1 MNPSLEKSWKVELFE
16 EFQKDYFKIL
26 KKKILQEKAKTAV
39 FPQGKNIFKAFEL
52 TPLNDVKVVILGQDP
67 YHNEGQANGLCFSV
81 NENISQPPSLKNIF
95 KEIKNDLKIE
105 LPISGNLERWAN
117 QGVLLLNSILTVSK
131 NQAGSHKN
139 FGWENFTNKVIQ
151 IISNKK
157 ENIIFLLW
165 GKFAQSKL
173 SIIDSSKHHILVA
186 AHPSP
191 FSAHSGFFG
200 CKHFSKTNQILYQ
213 LGKQQIKW

>member
-1 MNPSLEKSWKVELFE
+1 MNPILEQSWKKELLQ
-16 EFQKDYFKIL
+16 EFQKNYFKIL
-26 KKKILQEKAKTAV
+26 NKKILHEKANNTV
-39 FPQGKNIFKAFEL
+39 FPKGVNIFKAFEL

-67 YHNEGQANGLCFSV
+67 YHNEGQADGLCFSV
-81 NENISQPPSLKNIF
+81 NENISQPPSLRNIF

-117 QGVLLLNSILTVSK
+117 QGVFLLNSILTVSK
-131 NQAGSHKN
+131 NQAASHKN
-139 FGWENFTNKVIQ
+139 FGWETFTDKVIQ

-173 SIIDSSKHHILVA
+173 SIIDSSKHHILTA

-200 CKHFSKTNQILYQ
+200 CKHFSKTNLILCQ

>member
-1 MNPSLEKSWKVELFE
+1 MELFQ
-16 EFQKDYFKIL
+16 EFQKGYFKIL

-39 FPQGKNIFKAFEL
+39 FPEGTNIFKAFEL
-52 TPLNDVKVVILGQDP
+52 TPLND
-67 YHNEGQANGLCFSV
+67 GLCFSV

-139 FGWENFTNKVIQ
+139 FGWENFTDKVIQ
-151 IISNKK
+151 IISKKK

-173 SIIDSSKHHILVA
+173 PIIDSSKHHILVA

-191 FSAHSGFFG
+191 F
-200 CKHFSKTNQILYQ
+200 Q
-213 LGKQQIKW
+213 LIMAFLDVNIFLRQIKFYINLGNSRLNGDKPTLNIFIFELINWR

>member
-1 MNPSLEKSWKVELFE
+1 MNPILEQTWKKELLQ
-16 EFQKDYFKIL
+16 EFQKNYFKIL
-26 KKKILQEKAKTAV
+26 KKKILHEKANNTI
-39 FPQGKNIFKAFEL
+39 FPKGVNIFKAFEL

-81 NENISQPPSLKNIF
+81 NENISQPPSLRNIF

-105 LPISGNLERWAN
+105 LRNSGNLERWAN
-117 QGVLLLNSILTVSK
+117 QGVFLLNSILTVSK

-139 FGWENFTNKVIQ
+139 FGWEKFTDKVIQ

-173 SIIDSSKHHILVA
+173 SMIDRSKHHILTA

-191 FSAHSGFFG
+191 FSAHNGFFG
-200 CKHFSKTNQILYQ
+200 CKHFSKTNLILYQ

>member
-1 MNPSLEKSWKVELFE
+1 MELLQ
-16 EFQKDYFKIL
+16 EFQKDYFKVL

-105 LPISGNLERWAN
+105 LPISGNLS
-117 QGVLLLNSILTVSK
+117 LI
-131 NQAGSHKN
+131 
-139 FGWENFTNKVIQ
+139 
-151 IISNKK
+151 
-157 ENIIFLLW
+157 
-165 GKFAQSKL
+165 
-173 SIIDSSKHHILVA
+173 HI
-186 AHPSP
+186 
-191 FSAHSGFFG
+191 
-200 CKHFSKTNQILYQ
+200 
-213 LGKQQIKW
+213 